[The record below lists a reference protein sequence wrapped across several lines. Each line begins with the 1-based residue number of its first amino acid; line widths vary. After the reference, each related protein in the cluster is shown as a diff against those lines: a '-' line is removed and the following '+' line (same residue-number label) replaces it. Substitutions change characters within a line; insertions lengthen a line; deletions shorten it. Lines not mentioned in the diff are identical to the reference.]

1 MLRVCICDDDMF
13 TRDSLSKMVTAY
25 SFQNNVDFEIEQYDS
40 PRKLLDSPGQFDII
54 FLDIEFGE
62 LYDGIDIAKMLRK
75 KGDSSILIFVTSHA
89 DMSIKGYEAEAF
101 RFVVKPLSD
110 ERISAI
116 LNSCMAKLS
125 RSLTI
130 KIKAHDGAYF
140 IKTDSIVYILSEER
154 KRLIYLEN
162 GKIKST
168 WQTLKELYDVLPHR
182 QFQYVQ
188 KSYIVNLDKVVSIR
202 NNVITM
208 VNGTAIPLSRHY
220 KDAFIYSLKCILE
233 DF

>member
-1 MLRVCICDDDMF
+1 MLRVCICDDDVF
-13 TRDSLSKMVTAY
+13 TRTSLSKMVTAY

-62 LYDGIDIAKMLRK
+62 VYDGIGIAKMLRK
-75 KGDSSILIFVTSHA
+75 KGDRSILIFVTSHT

-101 RFVVKPLSD
+101 RFVVKPLSYD
-110 ERISAI
+110 RISAI
-116 LNSCMAKLS
+116 LNSCMARLL

-130 KIKAHDGAYF
+130 KIKSHDGADL
-140 IKTDSIVYILSEER
+140 IKTDNIVYILSESR

-162 GKIKST
+162 DKTKST

-188 KSYIVNLDKVVSIR
+188 KSYIVNLDKVISIS
-202 NNVITM
+202 NNIITM
-208 VNGTAIPLSRHY
+208 ANGEAISLSRHY
-220 KDAFIYSLKCILE
+220 KSVFFDSLKCFME